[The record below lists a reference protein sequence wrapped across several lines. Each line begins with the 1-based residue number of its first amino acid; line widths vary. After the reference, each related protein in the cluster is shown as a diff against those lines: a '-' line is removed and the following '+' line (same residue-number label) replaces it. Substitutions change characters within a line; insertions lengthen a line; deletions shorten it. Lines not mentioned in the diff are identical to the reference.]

1 MLILKG
7 QSCHGVKNGRE
18 NNNATVGVNNDGNDK
33 WMPIVVGKSL
43 KLHCFK
49 NTKELLVKCYTNKK
63 AWINTAIFIGF

>member
-1 MLILKG
+1 MPVLPWSKKWQERIT
-7 QSCHGVKNGRE
+7 
-18 NNNATVGVNNDGNDK
+18 TVCVNSDGNDK

-49 NTKELLVKCYTNKK
+49 NTKKLPVERYTNKK